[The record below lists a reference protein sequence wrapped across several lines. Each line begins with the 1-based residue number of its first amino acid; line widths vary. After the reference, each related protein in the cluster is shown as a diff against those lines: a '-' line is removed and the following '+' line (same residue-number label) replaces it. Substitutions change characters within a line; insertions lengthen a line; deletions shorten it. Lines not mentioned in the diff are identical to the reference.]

1 MACAGSVPSCST
13 SRTIHGHIF
22 VSENMEEA
30 RGKTCSLMFVNIE
43 EAREKKETTSAIDVA
58 APEIC
63 TARTH

>member
-1 MACAGSVPSCST
+1 M
-13 SRTIHGHIF
+13 HGHIF
-22 VSENMEEA
+22 FSGNMGEA

-43 EAREKKETTSAIDVA
+43 EAREKNETTSAIDVA